1 MDRCGYGN
9 LVASLIERQIDL
21 MRHDDLRVPGIAAF
35 GPVAG
40 FGIRLW
46 GGFAGERLFLLTH
59 VKLLRTGLMSEAN
72 SGVGSWFQE
81 ISEQD
86 RLRSILFGLRNG
98 GKAMLFAGKVALVTG
113 AGSGIGKATAEA
125 FARHGASVGVL
136 SRTEEE
142 VDAVVRD
149 IRGQGGDAIALVADI
164 ADEAAMRAAV
174 DRLVGAFGAL
184 DIVIANAGIN
194 GVWAPIDDLEPAEW
208 DETITVNLRGTYLTL
223 HLTVPHLKAAGEG
236 SIVVV
241 SSING
246 TRTFT
251 TPGATAYSATKAAQ
265 LAMVQQL
272 ALELGKSHIRV
283 NAICPGAIETEIDD
297 NTRQRGT
304 DEAGIPVVWPQGQIP
319 ISAGEPGTAAEVAD
333 AILFLASSKARHI
346 TGVPLWIDGGQGLL
360 R

>member
-1 MDRCGYGN
+1 
-9 LVASLIERQIDL
+9 
-21 MRHDDLRVPGIAAF
+21 
-35 GPVAG
+35 
-40 FGIRLW
+40 
-46 GGFAGERLFLLTH
+46 
-59 VKLLRTGLMSEAN
+59 
-72 SGVGSWFQE
+72 
-81 ISEQD
+81 
-86 RLRSILFGLRNG
+86 
-98 GKAMLFAGKVALVTG
+98 MLFAGKVALVTG

-142 VDAVVRD
+142 VEAVVHD
-149 IRGQGGDAIALVADI
+149 IRALGGDAIALVADI
-164 ADEAAMRAAV
+164 ADEASMRVAV
-174 DRLVGAFGAL
+174 DRLVGAFGTL

-194 GVWAPIDDLEPAEW
+194 GVWAPIEDLKPAEW
-208 DETITVNLRGTYLTL
+208 DETIAVNLRGTYLTL

-297 NTRQRGT
+297 NTRQRGA

-333 AILFLASSKARHI
+333 AIVFLASSKARHI